1 MSQLNDTTITKAGE
15 IQVKETKRGIEFHA
29 FNWQRQRMLHIGTL
43 KGQTYEKQAEILRQ
57 PEPSFCLT
65 QSEFGAVQDC
75 GAGFIRIIP
84 QDKSGT
90 YSISVSDFKRHAEAY
105 YNGAYGPQWRC
116 ALIHFASIAK
126 VAKRNAHTDNPVI
139 ETPQP
144 LIRDRQM
151 SLFNTVGERGGNVI
165 R

>member
-1 MSQLNDTTITKAGE
+1 MSQLDNTTSHVKAGDT
-15 IQVKETKRGIEFHA
+15 IVKETKRGIEFHA
-29 FNWQRQRMLHIGTL
+29 FNWTRQRMLHIGTL

-65 QSEFGAVQDC
+65 QSEFGAVVDC

-84 QDKSGT
+84 QDKTGT
-90 YSISVSDFKRHAEAY
+90 YSISVSDFRRHAEAY

-116 ALIHFASIAK
+116 ALIHFQRTSK

-139 ETPQP
+139 EVAAP

-151 SLFNTVGERGGNVI
+151 SLFG
-165 R
+165 